1 MRLETS
7 REYKEMLCYKNQG
20 VNNITVLKTKVQ
32 ILFKFQRILC

>member
-7 REYKEMLCYKNQG
+7 REYKEMPCYKKQR

-32 ILFKFQRILC
+32 ILFKFHKILH